1 MDTSLFIHLSWP
13 PCVDIGL
20 VIHSGW
26 LCEWPLVW
34 LLIWVDY
41 WANEQWYAWSFIW
54 VDYCVSEH
62 WSDHSSGLI
71 SVQKVTTSELNCHA
85 WRILYT
91 RSQCL
96 CLTSQVLRF
105 HDILLPSFWNI
116 AYFWTIV
123 CFWSWLS
130 ITIVLIMSKKCEYLE
145 LI

>member
-1 MDTSLFIHLSWP
+1 MDTVCSF
-13 PCVDIGL
+13 
-20 VIHSGW
+20 
-26 LCEWPLVW
+26 
-34 LLIWVDY
+34 IWVDHHVWTLVWSFIRVDCVNGHWSGYTSGLIY
-41 WANEQWYAWSFIW
+41 WANGQWYAWSFIW

-71 SVQKVTTSELNCHA
+71 SVQKVTTSELNCHS

-105 HDILLPSFWNI
+105 HNILLPSFWNI